1 MCTPPN
7 ICFVRSTQKACGSVQ
22 PFLHS
27 SQQTIPILYNVPPHF
42 PSKLPLPL
50 GIWTLSNTR
59 FPGSNVSSP
68 QPKRHLDR
76 FSCFY
81 IADECDRQTD
91 RQTNRQTDH
100 ATPSVIIGRNVRS
113 TAMRP
118 NKNILIH
125 LRAKNEKV
133 IKIDYLRHKTKL
145 MCFLYVV
152 SRKCCHPFI
161 YPPTD
166 RKKQMNDRFTRDASI
181 ATRKQQTN
189 GRQHN
194 LTCWR

>member
-1 MCTPPN
+1 MS
-7 ICFVRSTQKACGSVQ
+7 IGSAVSAQ
-22 PFLHS
+22 LTADSPV
-27 SQQTIPILYNVPPHF
+27 PILYNVPPHF

-50 GIWTLSNTR
+50 GVWTLSNTR
-59 FPGSNVSSP
+59 FPGSIVSSP

-81 IADECDRQTD
+81 IADECDRHTDRPTD

-100 ATPSVIIGRNVRS
+100 ATPSVITGRNVRS

-133 IKIDYLRHKTKL
+133 IKIDYLRHKTNL
-145 MCFLYVV
+145 MCFY
-152 SRKCCHPFI
+152 
-161 YPPTD
+161 
-166 RKKQMNDRFTRDASI
+166 M
-181 ATRKQQTN
+181 
-189 GRQHN
+189 
-194 LTCWR
+194 